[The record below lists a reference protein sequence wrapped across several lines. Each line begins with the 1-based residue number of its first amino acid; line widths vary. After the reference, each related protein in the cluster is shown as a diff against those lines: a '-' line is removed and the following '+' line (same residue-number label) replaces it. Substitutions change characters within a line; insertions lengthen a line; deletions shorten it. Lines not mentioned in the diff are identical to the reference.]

1 MTNLLSLNPKNP
13 LKSLL
18 HILERKRTLEQNE
31 FFKPINNLEKN
42 AENDD
47 MIGQLYQKE
56 VRSFIFFLEQPRFLA
71 LKYFFINEKQ
81 LKENLKKS

>member
-1 MTNLLSLNPKNP
+1 MTNLLSLNPKNL

-56 VRSFIFFLEQPRFLA
+56 VRSFIFFPRTTSISCTEI
-71 LKYFFINEKQ
+71 FFR
-81 LKENLKKS
+81 

>member
-18 HILERKRTLEQNE
+18 HILERKRTLKQNE

-47 MIGQLYQKE
+47 MIGQLY
-56 VRSFIFFLEQPRFLA
+56 
-71 LKYFFINEKQ
+71 
-81 LKENLKKS
+81 